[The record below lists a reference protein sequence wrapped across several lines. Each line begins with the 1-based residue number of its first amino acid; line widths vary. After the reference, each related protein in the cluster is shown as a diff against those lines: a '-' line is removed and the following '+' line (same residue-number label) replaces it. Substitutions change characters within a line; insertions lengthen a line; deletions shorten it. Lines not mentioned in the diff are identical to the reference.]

1 MVYFASR
8 DRDRNRERNKQE
20 RIIHDEEF
28 GEENVELVDS
38 EWADFEKFIRQLRQR
53 RTSTISMEEELRHVQ
68 KHPKIKS
75 QTFYPC
81 PPPAENGGDSDT
93 SDDDDDPFG
102 YIDTLMYGRYTK
114 DLGEFAKDEA
124 RKLKLLEKR
133 RKQED
138 KQRNKELL
146 GKRATRVKRI
156 SSWVWKHTL
165 ARLGE
170 DWVFLALLGII
181 MALLSFI
188 MDKGIS
194 ICTNA
199 RIWLYR
205 DLTSQPFIQ
214 YIAWVSL
221 PVCLILFS
229 AGFVHLIA
237 PQSIGSGI
245 PEMKTILRG
254 VALKEYLTF
263 KTLVAKVIGLT
274 ATLGSGMPL
283 GKEGPFVHIASIV
296 AQLLSK
302 LVTSFQ
308 GIYENESRNS
318 EMLAA
323 ACAVG
328 VGSCF
333 AAPVGG
339 VLFSIEVTTTYF
351 AVRNYWRGFFAAVCG
366 ATVFRLLAVWF
377 QNADTVRALFL
388 TNFTTEFPFDPQE
401 LFVFALIGFIC
412 GLGGASYV
420 WVHRRYVLF
429 MRSNKRMNKFL
440 QKNRF
445 LYPGF
450 LALLVSSISFPLG
463 TGQFLAGELSNH
475 EQVTQLFSNF
485 TWSRDDLTVEQAA
498 IVTNWMTSYT
508 SVFGNLICYTLFTFF
523 VSIIASTIPVPSGM
537 FIPVFKIGAGFGRLV
552 GEFMAW
558 WFPHGVR
565 YGGRLSPIMPGGY
578 AVVGAA
584 AFSGSVTHTV
594 SVAVIV
600 FEMTGQITHVV
611 PVMIAV
617 LVANAVAALLQPSIY
632 DSIIL
637 IKKLPYLPDLLPSSS
652 GMYSIFVEDFMVR
665 DVKYIWYG
673 ISYQKLKEVLKA
685 NKALRSLPLVDSPD
699 NMILLGS
706 VQRYEL
712 IKMIEKHI
720 GREKRMEV
728 AQKWQKEAEE
738 RAREEEKK
746 KQEAELKM
754 RRPSRFEVLPAPDIL
769 SLRQI
774 ANDEMLP
781 PKKRVEALNNNLA
794 PRKSILKKTNSF
806 NLKTYAPTV
815 QHSPNITPYTTIT
828 GNSEF
833 RIRSA
838 FEAIFKKSTTL
849 QDVQPDPE
857 TGSISPAPSNTEV
870 QVQRA
875 PSTPGVSKKVQL
887 QAQHK
892 WDFVTDQIM
901 LVSQVSCMFHGHNNI
916 RHHLKINSS
925 WFLNIL
931 TPVHICKQANSKSTD
946 AANINQVPPDKDDKD
961 ERCVVAEDK
970 KDTLK
975 SNHVPF
981 SDVNID
987 KPSIRYKTNKVS
999 DISRTASKINL
1010 SELNN
1015 QDLKPAI
1022 NDNHIEPTKK
1032 KVRKIKF
1039 SNEVKVKDSPNHGY
1053 TTDKISDS
1061 ELETNDCGYT
1071 IEDVDE
1077 KSSIDGNYGSGTSE
1091 NEELARVTTGPKKM
1105 KSVQLP
1111 RERVID
1117 MSPEDQKQ
1125 WELEE
1130 MLKPIDLERAQVHID
1145 PSPFQLVERTS
1156 ILKVHSLFSMVGINH
1171 AYVTKI
1177 GRLVGVVGL
1186 KELRKAIEDINSN
1199 SFVVPPRDEEIH
1211 NKPSVEKPLLM
1222 PNASDKAVDM
1232 TVTSMDSALSNSD
1245 NCSDIELEHMKTE
1258 KTAIVTLPPQE
1269 PCGNT
1274 NSATDTSSDMGKH
1287 V

>member
-1 MVYFASR
+1 MKPENSNYS
-8 DRDRNRERNKQE
+8 KS
-20 RIIHDEEF
+20 
-28 GEENVELVDS
+28 EENKKINKE
-38 EWADFEKFIRQLRQR
+38 
-53 RTSTISMEEELRHVQ
+53 ISAGKYLQ
-68 KHPKIKS
+68 
-75 QTFYPC
+75 
-81 PPPAENGGDSDT
+81 
-93 SDDDDDPFG
+93 
-102 YIDTLMYGRYTK
+102 
-114 DLGEFAKDEA
+114 
-124 RKLKLLEKR
+124 
-133 RKQED
+133 
-138 KQRNKELL
+138 ELL
-146 GKRATRVKRI
+146 GKRATRIKRI
-156 SSWVWKHTL
+156 SSWIWKHTL

-328 VGSCF
+328 VGACF

-401 LFVFALIGFIC
+401 LFVFALIGFVC
-412 GLGGASYV
+412 GLGGATYV

-463 TGQFLAGELSNH
+463 TGQFLAGELSTH

-485 TWSRDDLTVEQAA
+485 TWSRSDLTVEQAA
-498 IVTNWMTSYT
+498 VVTHWMTSYT
-508 SVFGNLICYTLFTFF
+508 SVFANLVIFTIFTFF
-523 VSIIASTIPVPSGM
+523 FSIIASTIPVPSGM
-537 FIPVFKIGAGFGRLV
+537 FIPVFKIGAAFGRLV
-552 GEFMAW
+552 GELMAS

-594 SVAVIV
+594 SVAVII

-617 LVANAVAALLQPSIY
+617 LVANAVASLLQPSIY

-665 DVKYIWYG
+665 DVKYIWHG
-673 ISYQKLKEVLKA
+673 ISYQKLKEVLKI
-685 NKALRSLPLVDSPD
+685 NKALRSLPLVDSPE

-712 IKMIEKHI
+712 IKIIEKHI

-738 RAREEEKK
+738 RALEEEKK
-746 KQEAELKM
+746 KQEAELKQ

-781 PKKRVEALNNNLA
+781 PKKRAETLHSSLT

-806 NLKTYAPTV
+806 NLKTYAPASP
-815 QHSPNITPYTTIT
+815 HSPSITPYTTIT

-857 TGSISPAPSNTEV
+857 MGSMSPAASNNEV
-870 QVQRA
+870 QGQRAPSA
-875 PSTPGVSKKVQL
+875 PSTPGISKKVQL
-887 QAQHK
+887 QAQNN
-892 WDFVTDQIM
+892 WNFVTDQIM
-901 LVSQVSCMFHGHNNI
+901 LQVNPITKSESAKKMDDTDVTI
-916 RHHLKINSS
+916 TEKTDSYKPINMP
-925 WFLNIL
+925 LN
-931 TPVHICKQANSKSTD
+931 
-946 AANINQVPPDKDDKD
+946 
-961 ERCVVAEDK
+961 
-970 KDTLK
+970 
-975 SNHVPF
+975 
-981 SDVNID
+981 DVNTD
-987 KPSIRYKTNKVS
+987 KTSIKYKTNKVS
-999 DISRTASKINL
+999 DINRQTHEPATVSL
-1010 SELNN
+1010 LNE
-1015 QDLKPAI
+1015 
-1022 NDNHIEPTKK
+1022 NHVDKQRNVKK
-1032 KVRKIKF
+1032 KIQFSCDVR
-1039 SNEVKVKDSPNHGY
+1039 VKDSALHGC
-1053 TTDKISDS
+1053 TLDKLSDNQES
-1061 ELETNDCGYT
+1061 NEMGYT
-1071 IEDVDE
+1071 IEDDDDKFNDDDE
-1077 KSSIDGNYGSGTSE
+1077 QTS
-1091 NEELARVTTGPKKM
+1091 TITKKA

-1130 MLKPIDLERAQVHID
+1130 MQKPIDLEKAQIHID

-1199 SFVVPPRDEEIH
+1199 SFVAHPRDEEP
-1211 NKPSVEKPLLM
+1211 NSDSKPAAEKPLLAAS
-1222 PNASDKAVDM
+1222 PSGSDKAVDM
-1232 TVTSMDSALSNSD
+1232 TITSMDSALSNSD
-1245 NCSDIELEHMKTE
+1245 NCSDIEMEHLKSLDTPEIALTM
-1258 KTAIVTLPPQE
+1258 PPAEANANATTQD
-1269 PCGNT
+1269 T
-1274 NSATDTSSDMGKH
+1274 NKS

>member
-1 MVYFASR
+1 MFNNSR
-8 DRDRNRERNKQE
+8 THQDEYIREYAFEPELLINR
-20 RIIHDEEF
+20 
-28 GEENVELVDS
+28 
-38 EWADFEKFIRQLRQR
+38 ADYLR
-53 RTSTISMEEELRHVQ
+53 EEELAHKLASTPVRLRWDEAIAKQ
-68 KHPKIKS
+68 KQQQKRNPKPK
-75 QTFYPC
+75 
-81 PPPAENGGDSDT
+81 PAET
-93 SDDDDDPFG
+93 VSDDKNQIEFEIEAF
-102 YIDTLMYGRYTK
+102 YYMYGRYTK

-146 GKRATRVKRI
+146 GKRATRIKRI

-328 VGSCF
+328 VGACF

-401 LFVFALIGFIC
+401 LFVFALIGFVC
-412 GLGGASYV
+412 GLGGATYV

-463 TGQFLAGELSNH
+463 TGQFLAGELSTH

-485 TWSRDDLTVEQAA
+485 SWSREDLTVEQAA
-498 IVTNWMTSYT
+498 VVTHWMTSYT
-508 SVFGNLICYTLFTFF
+508 SVFANLVIFTIFTFF
-523 VSIIASTIPVPSGM
+523 FSIIASTIPVPSGM
-537 FIPVFKIGAGFGRLV
+537 FIPVFKIGAAFGRLV
-552 GEFMAW
+552 GELMAS

-594 SVAVIV
+594 SVAVII

-665 DVKYIWYG
+665 DVKYIWHG
-673 ISYQKLKEVLKA
+673 ISYQKLKEVLKI
-685 NKALRSLPLVDSPD
+685 NKTLRSLPLVDSPE

-712 IKMIEKHI
+712 IKIIEKHI

-738 RAREEEKK
+738 RALEEEKK
-746 KQEAELKM
+746 KQEAELKQ

-781 PKKRVEALNNNLA
+781 PKKRAETMHSSLT

-806 NLKTYAPTV
+806 NLKTYAPASP
-815 QHSPNITPYTTIT
+815 HSPSITPYTTIT

-857 TGSISPAPSNTEV
+857 MGSLSPVASNNEM

-875 PSTPGVSKKVQL
+875 PSAPSTPGISKK
-887 QAQHK
+887 
-892 WDFVTDQIM
+892 
-901 LVSQVSCMFHGHNNI
+901 
-916 RHHLKINSS
+916 
-925 WFLNIL
+925 
-931 TPVHICKQANSKSTD
+931 
-946 AANINQVPPDKDDKD
+946 
-961 ERCVVAEDK
+961 
-970 KDTLK
+970 
-975 SNHVPF
+975 
-981 SDVNID
+981 
-987 KPSIRYKTNKVS
+987 
-999 DISRTASKINL
+999 
-1010 SELNN
+1010 
-1015 QDLKPAI
+1015 
-1022 NDNHIEPTKK
+1022 
-1032 KVRKIKF
+1032 
-1039 SNEVKVKDSPNHGY
+1039 
-1053 TTDKISDS
+1053 
-1061 ELETNDCGYT
+1061 
-1071 IEDVDE
+1071 
-1077 KSSIDGNYGSGTSE
+1077 
-1091 NEELARVTTGPKKM
+1091 
-1105 KSVQLP
+1105 VQLP

-1130 MLKPIDLERAQVHID
+1130 MLKPIDLEKTQIHID

-1199 SFVVPPRDEEIH
+1199 SFVAHPRDDEIDS
-1211 NKPSVEKPLLM
+1211 KPAMEKPLLAAS
-1222 PNASDKAVDM
+1222 ASDKAVDM
-1232 TVTSMDSALSNSD
+1232 TITSMDSALSNSD
-1245 NCSDIELEHMKTE
+1245 NCSDIEMEHLKSLNTPE
-1258 KTAIVTLPPQE
+1258 VTLTMPP
-1269 PCGNT
+1269 
-1274 NSATDTSSDMGKH
+1274 TDTNANTTIQDTNNTQNISKS

>member
-1 MVYFASR
+1 MFNNSR
-8 DRDRNRERNKQE
+8 THQDEYIREYAFEPELLINR
-20 RIIHDEEF
+20 
-28 GEENVELVDS
+28 
-38 EWADFEKFIRQLRQR
+38 ADYLR
-53 RTSTISMEEELRHVQ
+53 EEELAHKLASTPVRLRWDEAIAKQ
-68 KHPKIKS
+68 KQQQKRKPKPKPKS
-75 QTFYPC
+75 
-81 PPPAENGGDSDT
+81 AET
-93 SDDDDDPFG
+93 VSDDKNQIEFEIEAF
-102 YIDTLMYGRYTK
+102 YYMYGRYTK

-146 GKRATRVKRI
+146 GRRATRIKRI

-328 VGSCF
+328 VGACF

-401 LFVFALIGFIC
+401 LFVFALIGFVC
-412 GLGGASYV
+412 GLGGATYV

-463 TGQFLAGELSNH
+463 TGQFLAGELSTH

-485 TWSRDDLTVEQAA
+485 SWSREDLTVEQAA
-498 IVTNWMTSYT
+498 VVTHWMTSYT
-508 SVFGNLICYTLFTFF
+508 SVFVNLVIFTIFTFF
-523 VSIIASTIPVPSGM
+523 FSIIASTIPVPSGM
-537 FIPVFKIGAGFGRLV
+537 FIPVFKIGAAFGRLV
-552 GEFMAW
+552 GELMAS

-594 SVAVIV
+594 SVAVII

-617 LVANAVAALLQPSIY
+617 LVGNAVAALLQPSIY

-665 DVKYIWYG
+665 DVKYIWHG
-673 ISYQKLKEVLKA
+673 ISYQKLKEVLKI
-685 NKALRSLPLVDSPD
+685 NKTLRSLPLVDSPE

-712 IKMIEKHI
+712 IKIIEKHI

-738 RAREEEKK
+738 RALEEEKK
-746 KQEAELKM
+746 KQEAELKQ

-781 PKKRVEALNNNLA
+781 PKKRAETMHSSLT

-806 NLKTYAPTV
+806 NLKTYAPASP
-815 QHSPNITPYTTIT
+815 HSPSITPYTTIT

-857 TGSISPAPSNTEV
+857 MGSISPVASNNEV

-875 PSTPGVSKKVQL
+875 PSAPSTPGISKKVQL
-887 QAQHK
+887 QAQNN
-892 WDFVTDQIM
+892 WNFVTDQIM
-901 LVSQVSCMFHGHNNI
+901 LQVNPITIQTKG
-916 RHHLKINSS
+916 
-925 WFLNIL
+925 
-931 TPVHICKQANSKSTD
+931 T
-946 AANINQVPPDKDDKD
+946 NQMDDKDDTITDNTDSYKPIN
-961 ERCVVAEDK
+961 
-970 KDTLK
+970 LPL
-975 SNHVPF
+975 N
-981 SDVNID
+981 DVNTD
-987 KPSIRYKTNKVS
+987 KTCIKYKTNKVS
-999 DISRTASKINL
+999 DINRHSY
-1010 SELNN
+1010 E
-1015 QDLKPAI
+1015 PAAVFHV
-1022 NDNHIEPTKK
+1022 NENHIDKQKKPKK
-1032 KVRKIKF
+1032 KIQFSSDVR
-1039 SNEVKVKDSPNHGY
+1039 VKDSPNRSY
-1053 TTDKISDS
+1053 TLYKLSDKQESNEMD
-1061 ELETNDCGYT
+1061 LT
-1071 IEDVDE
+1071 IEDDDQKSIVD
-1077 KSSIDGNYGSGTSE
+1077 
-1091 NEELARVTTGPKKM
+1091 NEPNATKNTTIKKT

-1130 MLKPIDLERAQVHID
+1130 MLKPIDLEKTQIHID

-1199 SFVVPPRDEEIH
+1199 SFVAHPRDDEVDS
-1211 NKPSVEKPLLM
+1211 KPAVEKPLLAAS
-1222 PNASDKAVDM
+1222 ASDKAVDM
-1232 TVTSMDSALSNSD
+1232 TITSMDSALSNSD
-1245 NCSDIELEHMKTE
+1245 NCSDIEMEHLKSLDTPE
-1258 KTAIVTLPPQE
+1258 VTLTMPP
-1269 PCGNT
+1269 
-1274 NSATDTSSDMGKH
+1274 TDTNANTTIQDTNNTQNINKS

>member
-1 MVYFASR
+1 MKATRNGGQLLIAPSPTARLMPLRTYSNASSLGHHHH
-8 DRDRNRERNKQE
+8 DRSPLPHGD
-20 RIIHDEEF
+20 DEE
-28 GEENVELVDS
+28 
-38 EWADFEKFIRQLRQR
+38 
-53 RTSTISMEEELRHVQ
+53 
-68 KHPKIKS
+68 
-75 QTFYPC
+75 
-81 PPPAENGGDSDT
+81 GGL
-93 SDDDDDPFG
+93 G
-102 YIDTLMYGRYTK
+102 YHHTLMYGRYTK

-124 RKLKLLEKR
+124 KKLKILEKR

-146 GKRATRVKRI
+146 GKHSTRAKRV
-156 SSWVWKHTL
+156 SSWVWKHTV

-205 DLTSQPFIQ
+205 DLTSQPFVQ

-254 VALKEYLTF
+254 VQLKEYLTF

-328 VGSCF
+328 VGACF

-401 LFVFALIGFIC
+401 LFVFALIGLVC

-463 TGQFLAGELSNH
+463 TGQFLAGELSTH

-498 IVTNWMTSYT
+498 VVTHWMTGYT
-508 SVFGNLICYTLFTFF
+508 SVFGNLVIYTLFTFVF
-523 VSIIASTIPVPSGM
+523 SIIASTIPVPSGM

-552 GEFMAW
+552 GEFMAVT
-558 WFPHGVR
+558 FPHGVR

-594 SVAVIV
+594 SVAVII

-665 DVKYIWYG
+665 DVKYIWHG
-673 ISYQKLKEVLKA
+673 ISYQKLKEVLKQ
-685 NKALRSLPLVDSPD
+685 NKTLRSLPLVDSPD

-728 AQKWQKEAEE
+728 AQKWQKEAQE
-738 RAREEEKK
+738 RALEEEKK
-746 KQEAELKM
+746 KQEVELKM

-781 PKKRVEALNNNLA
+781 PKKRAETLHSSLA

-806 NLKTYAPTV
+806 NLKTYAPPMA
-815 QHSPNITPYTTIT
+815 HSPSITPYTTIT

-857 TGSISPAPSNTEV
+857 TGSLSPAASHTEV
-870 QVQRA
+870 EVPRT
-875 PSTPGVSKKVQL
+875 PSTPGVSKK
-887 QAQHK
+887 
-892 WDFVTDQIM
+892 
-901 LVSQVSCMFHGHNNI
+901 
-916 RHHLKINSS
+916 
-925 WFLNIL
+925 
-931 TPVHICKQANSKSTD
+931 
-946 AANINQVPPDKDDKD
+946 
-961 ERCVVAEDK
+961 
-970 KDTLK
+970 
-975 SNHVPF
+975 
-981 SDVNID
+981 
-987 KPSIRYKTNKVS
+987 
-999 DISRTASKINL
+999 
-1010 SELNN
+1010 
-1015 QDLKPAI
+1015 
-1022 NDNHIEPTKK
+1022 
-1032 KVRKIKF
+1032 
-1039 SNEVKVKDSPNHGY
+1039 
-1053 TTDKISDS
+1053 
-1061 ELETNDCGYT
+1061 
-1071 IEDVDE
+1071 
-1077 KSSIDGNYGSGTSE
+1077 
-1091 NEELARVTTGPKKM
+1091 
-1105 KSVQLP
+1105 VQLP

-1130 MLKPIDLERAQVHID
+1130 MLKPIDLQKANVHID

-1199 SFVVPPRDEEIH
+1199 SFVPPTRDEDADE
-1211 NKPSVEKPLLM
+1211 KPAVEKPLLST
-1222 PNASDKAVDM
+1222 NTSDKAVDM
-1232 TVTSMDSALSNSD
+1232 TVTSMDSALSNSE
-1245 NCSDIELEHMKTE
+1245 NCSDIEMEHIKHTD
-1258 KTAIVTLPPQE
+1258 KGTVSLTIPPQE
-1269 PCGNT
+1269 SNQNPPADTKTTENGNH
-1274 NSATDTSSDMGKH
+1274 A
-1287 V
+1287 

>member
-1 MVYFASR
+1 MFNNSHQHQDEYIREYAFEPELLI
-8 DRDRNRERNKQE
+8 NREDYLRKEQ
-20 RIIHDEEF
+20 RLQKSTTSSSTP
-28 GEENVELVDS
+28 V
-38 EWADFEKFIRQLRQR
+38 RQR
-53 RTSTISMEEELRHVQ
+53 WDSVIAKQ
-68 KHPKIKS
+68 KEQNRRQSID
-75 QTFYPC
+75 
-81 PPPAENGGDSDT
+81 PP
-93 SDDDDDPFG
+93 SDDKNQIEIEIEAF
-102 YIDTLMYGRYTK
+102 YYMYGRYTK

-124 RKLKLLEKR
+124 RKLKILEKR

-146 GKRATRVKRI
+146 GKQSTRVKRV
-156 SSWVWKHTL
+156 SSWVWKHTI

-181 MALLSFI
+181 MAMLSFI

-205 DLTSQPFIQ
+205 DLTSQPFVQ

-254 VALKEYLTF
+254 VQLKEYLTF

-328 VGSCF
+328 VGACF

-401 LFVFALIGFIC
+401 LFVFALIGLVC

-463 TGQFLAGELSNH
+463 TGQFLAGELSTH

-498 IVTNWMTSYT
+498 VVTHWMTGYT
-508 SVFGNLICYTLFTFF
+508 SVFGNLVIYTLFTFVF
-523 VSIIASTIPVPSGM
+523 SIIASTIPVPSGM

-552 GEFMAW
+552 GEFMAVT
-558 WFPHGVR
+558 FPHGVR

-594 SVAVIV
+594 SVAVII

-665 DVKYIWYG
+665 DVKYIWKG
-673 ISYQKLKEVLKA
+673 ICYQKLKEILKA
-685 NKALRSLPLVDSPD
+685 NKTLRSLPLVDSPE

-738 RAREEEKK
+738 RALEEEKK
-746 KQEAELKM
+746 KQEVELKM

-781 PKKRVEALNNNLA
+781 PKKRAETLHSSLA

-806 NLKTYAPTV
+806 NLKTYGQPLA
-815 QHSPNITPYTTIT
+815 HSPSITPYTTIT

-857 TGSISPAPSNTEV
+857 TGSLSPAASNNEV
-870 QVQRA
+870 GVQRT
-875 PSTPGVSKKVQL
+875 PSTPGVSKK
-887 QAQHK
+887 
-892 WDFVTDQIM
+892 
-901 LVSQVSCMFHGHNNI
+901 
-916 RHHLKINSS
+916 
-925 WFLNIL
+925 
-931 TPVHICKQANSKSTD
+931 
-946 AANINQVPPDKDDKD
+946 
-961 ERCVVAEDK
+961 
-970 KDTLK
+970 
-975 SNHVPF
+975 
-981 SDVNID
+981 
-987 KPSIRYKTNKVS
+987 
-999 DISRTASKINL
+999 
-1010 SELNN
+1010 
-1015 QDLKPAI
+1015 
-1022 NDNHIEPTKK
+1022 
-1032 KVRKIKF
+1032 
-1039 SNEVKVKDSPNHGY
+1039 
-1053 TTDKISDS
+1053 
-1061 ELETNDCGYT
+1061 
-1071 IEDVDE
+1071 
-1077 KSSIDGNYGSGTSE
+1077 
-1091 NEELARVTTGPKKM
+1091 
-1105 KSVQLP
+1105 VQLP

-1130 MLKPIDLERAQVHID
+1130 MLKPIDLQKANVHID

-1199 SFVVPPRDEEIH
+1199 NFVAPTRDEDAED
-1211 NKPSVEKPLLM
+1211 KPAVEKPLL
-1222 PNASDKAVDM
+1222 PSNTSDKAVDM
-1232 TVTSMDSALSNSD
+1232 TVTSMDSALSNSE
-1245 NCSDIELEHMKTE
+1245 NCSDIEMEHIKHTD
-1258 KTAIVTLPPQE
+1258 KDAITLTIPPQDSCQN
-1269 PCGNT
+1269 PPADTNTTSTDNGN
-1274 NSATDTSSDMGKH
+1274 H
-1287 V
+1287 

>member
-1 MVYFASR
+1 MEKINKNESESLLIAPSATARIHHPVRTHSNASSLCLNMGHHHRGEQSSPMV
-8 DRDRNRERNKQE
+8 EG
-20 RIIHDEEF
+20 I
-28 GEENVELVDS
+28 
-38 EWADFEKFIRQLRQR
+38 
-53 RTSTISMEEELRHVQ
+53 MEEGL
-68 KHPKIKS
+68 
-75 QTFYPC
+75 
-81 PPPAENGGDSDT
+81 
-93 SDDDDDPFG
+93 G
-102 YIDTLMYGRYTK
+102 YTHTLMYGRYTK

-146 GKRATRVKRI
+146 GTQSTRAKHI
-156 SSWVWKHTL
+156 SSWIWRHTV

-205 DLTSQPFIQ
+205 DLTTHPFVQ
-214 YIAWVSL
+214 YISWVSL

-254 VALKEYLTF
+254 VQLKEYLTF

-328 VGSCF
+328 VGACF

-401 LFVFALIGFIC
+401 LFVFALIGLVC

-463 TGQFLAGELSNH
+463 TGQFLAGELSTH

-498 IVTNWMTSYT
+498 VVTHWMTSYT
-508 SVFGNLICYTLFTFF
+508 SVFGNLVIYTLFTFIF
-523 VSIIASTIPVPSGM
+523 SIVASTIPVPSGM

-552 GEFMAW
+552 GEFMAVT
-558 WFPHGVR
+558 FPHGVR

-594 SVAVIV
+594 SVAVII

-665 DVKYIWYG
+665 DVKYIWHG

-685 NKALRSLPLVDSPD
+685 NKTLRSLPLVDSPD

-738 RAREEEKK
+738 RALEEEKI
-746 KQEAELKM
+746 QQGVELRM

-781 PKKRVEALNNNLA
+781 PKKRAETMHSSLT

-806 NLKTYAPTV
+806 NLKTYAPAPLH
-815 QHSPNITPYTTIT
+815 QSPSITPYTTIT

-849 QDVQPDPE
+849 QDVQPNAE
-857 TGSISPAPSNTEV
+857 TGSLSPAASNNEVEV
-870 QVQRA
+870 QQRTA
-875 PSTPGVSKKVQL
+875 TPSTPGVSKK
-887 QAQHK
+887 
-892 WDFVTDQIM
+892 
-901 LVSQVSCMFHGHNNI
+901 
-916 RHHLKINSS
+916 
-925 WFLNIL
+925 
-931 TPVHICKQANSKSTD
+931 
-946 AANINQVPPDKDDKD
+946 
-961 ERCVVAEDK
+961 
-970 KDTLK
+970 
-975 SNHVPF
+975 
-981 SDVNID
+981 
-987 KPSIRYKTNKVS
+987 
-999 DISRTASKINL
+999 
-1010 SELNN
+1010 
-1015 QDLKPAI
+1015 
-1022 NDNHIEPTKK
+1022 
-1032 KVRKIKF
+1032 
-1039 SNEVKVKDSPNHGY
+1039 
-1053 TTDKISDS
+1053 
-1061 ELETNDCGYT
+1061 
-1071 IEDVDE
+1071 
-1077 KSSIDGNYGSGTSE
+1077 
-1091 NEELARVTTGPKKM
+1091 
-1105 KSVQLP
+1105 VQLP

-1117 MSPEDQKQ
+1117 MSPEDQKK

-1130 MLKPIDLERAQVHID
+1130 MLKAVDLQKANVHID

-1199 SFVVPPRDEEIH
+1199 SFVVATRDEDTETET
-1211 NKPSVEKPLLM
+1211 KTAVEKIALLSS
-1222 PNASDKAVDM
+1222 NASDKTVDM
-1232 TVTSMDSALSNSD
+1232 TVTSMDSALSNSE
-1245 NCSDIELEHMKTE
+1245 NCSDIEMDHIKHMEINPSVILTHETSASKDTNTTE
-1258 KTAIVTLPPQE
+1258 N
-1269 PCGNT
+1269 GNHQT
-1274 NSATDTSSDMGKH
+1274 
-1287 V
+1287 

>member
-1 MVYFASR
+1 MFKNEQEGFGPCDEYIREYAFEPELLITR
-8 DRDRNRERNKQE
+8 DEY
-20 RIIHDEEF
+20 
-28 GEENVELVDS
+28 
-38 EWADFEKFIRQLRQR
+38 LRQEQENLQAAGIVSAATALRLDDANISSFQR
-53 RTSTISMEEELRHVQ
+53 RSSNDIYNEL
-68 KHPKIKS
+68 KS
-75 QTFYPC
+75 QVDIEIEAFY
-81 PPPAENGGDSDT
+81 S
-93 SDDDDDPFG
+93 
-102 YIDTLMYGRYTK
+102 MYGRYTK

-124 RKLKLLEKR
+124 RKLKLLQKR
-133 RKQED
+133 RKLED

-146 GKRATRVKRI
+146 GKRESRAFKV
-156 SSWVWKHTL
+156 SSWIWKHTF

-181 MALLSFI
+181 MALLSYV

-199 RIWLYR
+199 RVWLYR
-205 DLTSQPFIQ
+205 DLTSQPIAQ
-214 YIAWVSL
+214 YFAWVSL

-263 KTLVAKVIGLT
+263 KTLVAKIVGLT

-328 VGSCF
+328 VGACF

-377 QNADTVRALFL
+377 QNVDTVRAVFL

-401 LFVFALIGFIC
+401 LFVFALMGVVC
-412 GLGGASYV
+412 GLGGAAYV

-429 MRSNKRMNKFL
+429 MRSNKKMNKFL

-450 LALLVSSISFPLG
+450 LALLVSTISFPLG
-463 TGQFLAGELSNH
+463 TGQFIAGELGTH
-475 EQVTQLFSNF
+475 EQVSQLFSNF
-485 TWSRDDLTVEQAA
+485 TWSREDLTVEQAA
-498 IVTNWMTSYT
+498 IVTHWVTPYT
-508 SVFGNLICYTLFTFF
+508 NVFINLTCYVVFTFVF
-523 VSIIASTIPVPSGM
+523 SIIASTIPVPSGI
-537 FIPVFKIGAGFGRLV
+537 FIPVFKIGAGLGRLI
-552 GEFMAW
+552 GESMHL
-558 WFPHGVR
+558 WFPNGVR
-565 YGGRLSPIMPGGY
+565 YGGRLSPINPGGY

-584 AFSGSVTHTV
+584 AFSGAVTHTV

-617 LVANAVAALLQPSIY
+617 LIANAIAALLQPSMY

-652 GMYSIFVEDFMVR
+652 GMYSIYVEDFMVR
-665 DVKYIWYG
+665 DVKYIWQG
-673 ISYQKLKEVLKA
+673 ITYQRLKEVLKS
-685 NKALRSLPLVDSPD
+685 NKALRSLPLVDSPE

-728 AQKWQKEAEE
+728 AQKWKKEAEE
-738 RAREEEKK
+738 KQREEERK
-746 KQEAELKM
+746 KQEAEQRM

-781 PKKRVEALNNNLA
+781 PKKKQESLNNTLQ

-806 NLKTYAPTV
+806 NLKAFTSPTSLN
-815 QHSPNITPYTTIT
+815 SPNITPYTTIT
-828 GNSEF
+828 GTEY
-833 RIRSA
+833 RIRNA

-849 QDVQPDPE
+849 QDVQPTDGQE
-857 TGSISPAPSNTEV
+857 AGSISAAASTGDMMTPGTPT
-870 QVQRA
+870 VQRA
-875 PSTPGVSKKVQL
+875 PSTPGISKKVQL
-887 QAQHK
+887 HAQTK
-892 WDFVTDQIM
+892 PRAVEVENMQVT
-901 LVSQVSCMFHGHNNI
+901 HGT
-916 RHHLKINSS
+916 L
-925 WFLNIL
+925 
-931 TPVHICKQANSKSTD
+931 ANSKKHLPTRPKKISICIYD
-946 AANINQVPPDKDDKD
+946 PNAVP
-961 ERCVVAEDK
+961 
-970 KDTLK
+970 L
-975 SNHVPF
+975 
-981 SDVNID
+981 
-987 KPSIRYKTNKVS
+987 PSILSNSEKCKDLYYHTLNEADFDAITLENTKQNKVNKPTIKSILKKHDNLKLLLKKSKLNAMKNENSESTPHSGENSEVQS
-999 DISRTASKINL
+999 DNEQNSKSVTYDNVSEAKENDTQNEKEKRPSIS
-1010 SELNN
+1010 
-1015 QDLKPAI
+1015 
-1022 NDNHIEPTKK
+1022 EPLH
-1032 KVRKIKF
+1032 
-1039 SNEVKVKDSPNHGY
+1039 PNH
-1053 TTDKISDS
+1053 KALSH
-1061 ELETNDCGYT
+1061 
-1071 IEDVDE
+1071 
-1077 KSSIDGNYGSGTSE
+1077 KGSK
-1091 NEELARVTTGPKKM
+1091 R
-1105 KSVQLP
+1105 VQLP

-1117 MSPEDQKQ
+1117 MSPEDQKK
-1125 WELEE
+1125 WEMEE
-1130 MLKPIDLERAQVHID
+1130 MQKPIDLEKAKVNID

-1199 SFVVPPRDEEIH
+1199 SFVITNQLKDTDPTDVE
-1211 NKPSVEKPLLM
+1211 NSSAEKPLLT
-1222 PNASDKAVDM
+1222 PPPQDSSDKQVNM

-1245 NCSDIELEHMKTE
+1245 NCSDIELENIHKT
-1258 KTAIVTLPPQE
+1258 
-1269 PCGNT
+1269 
-1274 NSATDTSSDMGKH
+1274 TSSSSSSPSPTTELTSNARPISPLARETSPRRKSPPPENPNSTDSPSRDATKE
-1287 V
+1287 

>member
-1 MVYFASR
+1 
-8 DRDRNRERNKQE
+8 
-20 RIIHDEEF
+20 
-28 GEENVELVDS
+28 
-38 EWADFEKFIRQLRQR
+38 
-53 RTSTISMEEELRHVQ
+53 
-68 KHPKIKS
+68 
-75 QTFYPC
+75 
-81 PPPAENGGDSDT
+81 
-93 SDDDDDPFG
+93 
-102 YIDTLMYGRYTK
+102 MYGRYTK

-146 GKRATRVKRI
+146 GKRATRIKRI
-156 SSWVWKHTL
+156 SSWIWKHTL

-328 VGSCF
+328 VGACF

-401 LFVFALIGFIC
+401 LFVFALIGFVC
-412 GLGGASYV
+412 GLGGATYV

-463 TGQFLAGELSNH
+463 TGQFLAGELSTH

-485 TWSRDDLTVEQAA
+485 TWSRSDLTVEQAA
-498 IVTNWMTSYT
+498 VVTHWMTSYT
-508 SVFGNLICYTLFTFF
+508 SVFANLVIFTIFTFF
-523 VSIIASTIPVPSGM
+523 FSIIASTIPVPSGM
-537 FIPVFKIGAGFGRLV
+537 FIPVFKIGAAFGRLV
-552 GEFMAW
+552 GELMAS

-594 SVAVIV
+594 SVAVII

-617 LVANAVAALLQPSIY
+617 LVANAVASLLQPSIY

-665 DVKYIWYG
+665 DVKYIWHG
-673 ISYQKLKEVLKA
+673 ISYQKLKEVLKI
-685 NKALRSLPLVDSPD
+685 NKALRSLPLVDSPE

-712 IKMIEKHI
+712 IKIIEKHI

-738 RAREEEKK
+738 RALEEEKK
-746 KQEAELKM
+746 KQEAELKQ

-781 PKKRVEALNNNLA
+781 PKKRAETLHSSLT

-806 NLKTYAPTV
+806 NLKTYAPASP
-815 QHSPNITPYTTIT
+815 HSPSITPYTTIT

-857 TGSISPAPSNTEV
+857 MGSMSPAASNNEV
-870 QVQRA
+870 QGQRAPSA
-875 PSTPGVSKKVQL
+875 PSTPGISKKVQL
-887 QAQHK
+887 QAQNN
-892 WDFVTDQIM
+892 WNFVTDQIM
-901 LVSQVSCMFHGHNNI
+901 LQVNPITKSESAKKMDDTDVTI
-916 RHHLKINSS
+916 TEKTDSYKPINMP
-925 WFLNIL
+925 LN
-931 TPVHICKQANSKSTD
+931 
-946 AANINQVPPDKDDKD
+946 
-961 ERCVVAEDK
+961 
-970 KDTLK
+970 
-975 SNHVPF
+975 
-981 SDVNID
+981 DVNTD
-987 KPSIRYKTNKVS
+987 KTCIKYKTNKVS
-999 DISRTASKINL
+999 DINRQTHEPATVSL
-1010 SELNN
+1010 LNE
-1015 QDLKPAI
+1015 
-1022 NDNHIEPTKK
+1022 NHVDKQRNVKK
-1032 KVRKIKF
+1032 KIQFSCDVR
-1039 SNEVKVKDSPNHGY
+1039 VKDSALHGC
-1053 TTDKISDS
+1053 TLDKLSDNQES
-1061 ELETNDCGYT
+1061 NEMGYT
-1071 IEDVDE
+1071 IEDDDDKFNDDDE
-1077 KSSIDGNYGSGTSE
+1077 QTS
-1091 NEELARVTTGPKKM
+1091 TITKKA

-1130 MLKPIDLERAQVHID
+1130 MQKPIDLEKAQIHID

-1199 SFVVPPRDEEIH
+1199 SFVAHPRDEEP
-1211 NKPSVEKPLLM
+1211 NSDSKPAAEKPLLAAS
-1222 PNASDKAVDM
+1222 PSASDKAVDM
-1232 TVTSMDSALSNSD
+1232 TITSMDSALSNSD
-1245 NCSDIELEHMKTE
+1245 NCSDIEMEHLKSLDTPEIALTMPAAE
-1258 KTAIVTLPPQE
+1258 ANANAITQD
-1269 PCGNT
+1269 T
-1274 NSATDTSSDMGKH
+1274 NKS

>member
-1 MVYFASR
+1 MKTTR
-8 DRDRNRERNKQE
+8 
-20 RIIHDEEF
+20 
-28 GEENVELVDS
+28 
-38 EWADFEKFIRQLRQR
+38 
-53 RTSTISMEEELRHVQ
+53 
-68 KHPKIKS
+68 
-75 QTFYPC
+75 
-81 PPPAENGGDSDT
+81 NGGQLLIAPSPTARLMPLRTYSNASSLGHHHDRSPLPDG
-93 SDDDDDPFG
+93 DVEEGGLG
-102 YIDTLMYGRYTK
+102 YTHTLMYGRYTK

-124 RKLKLLEKR
+124 RKLKILEKR

-146 GKRATRVKRI
+146 GKHSNRAKKV
-156 SSWVWKHTL
+156 SSWIWKHTV

-205 DLTSQPFIQ
+205 DLTSQPFVQ

-254 VALKEYLTF
+254 VQLKEYLTF

-328 VGSCF
+328 VGACF

-401 LFVFALIGFIC
+401 LFVFALIGLVC

-463 TGQFLAGELSNH
+463 TGQFLAGELSTH

-498 IVTNWMTSYT
+498 VVTHWITSYT
-508 SVFGNLICYTLFTFF
+508 SVFGNLVIYTLFTFMF
-523 VSIIASTIPVPSGM
+523 SIIASTIPVPSGM

-552 GEFMAW
+552 GEFMAVT
-558 WFPHGVR
+558 FPHGVR

-594 SVAVIV
+594 SVAVII

-665 DVKYIWYG
+665 DVKYIWHG
-673 ISYQKLKEVLKA
+673 ISYQKLKEVLKL
-685 NKALRSLPLVDSPD
+685 NKTLRSLPLVDSPD

-728 AQKWQKEAEE
+728 AQKWQKEAQE
-738 RAREEEKK
+738 RALEEEKK
-746 KQEAELKM
+746 KQEVELKM

-781 PKKRVEALNNNLA
+781 PKKRAETMHGSLA

-806 NLKTYAPTV
+806 NLKTYAQPMG
-815 QHSPNITPYTTIT
+815 HSPSITPYTTIT

-857 TGSISPAPSNTEV
+857 TGSLSPAASHTEV
-870 QVQRA
+870 EVPRT
-875 PSTPGVSKKVQL
+875 PSTPGVSKK
-887 QAQHK
+887 
-892 WDFVTDQIM
+892 
-901 LVSQVSCMFHGHNNI
+901 
-916 RHHLKINSS
+916 
-925 WFLNIL
+925 
-931 TPVHICKQANSKSTD
+931 
-946 AANINQVPPDKDDKD
+946 
-961 ERCVVAEDK
+961 
-970 KDTLK
+970 
-975 SNHVPF
+975 
-981 SDVNID
+981 
-987 KPSIRYKTNKVS
+987 
-999 DISRTASKINL
+999 
-1010 SELNN
+1010 
-1015 QDLKPAI
+1015 
-1022 NDNHIEPTKK
+1022 
-1032 KVRKIKF
+1032 
-1039 SNEVKVKDSPNHGY
+1039 
-1053 TTDKISDS
+1053 
-1061 ELETNDCGYT
+1061 
-1071 IEDVDE
+1071 
-1077 KSSIDGNYGSGTSE
+1077 
-1091 NEELARVTTGPKKM
+1091 
-1105 KSVQLP
+1105 VQLP

-1130 MLKPIDLERAQVHID
+1130 MMKPIDLQKANVHID

-1199 SFVVPPRDEEIH
+1199 SFVPPTRDEDAED
-1211 NKPSVEKPLLM
+1211 KPAVEKPLLST
-1222 PNASDKAVDM
+1222 NTSDKAVDM
-1232 TVTSMDSALSNSD
+1232 TVTSMDSALSNSE
-1245 NCSDIELEHMKTE
+1245 NCSDIEMEHIKHTDKGTVSLTM
-1258 KTAIVTLPPQE
+1258 PPQE
-1269 PCGNT
+1269 SNQNPSADTNITENGNH
-1274 NSATDTSSDMGKH
+1274 A
-1287 V
+1287 

>member
-1 MVYFASR
+1 MKP
-8 DRDRNRERNKQE
+8 RNVLEDSGAKETLLAVPKFTVQPVRVQPNGTPLDIVTE
-20 RIIHDEEF
+20 DEEE
-28 GEENVELVDS
+28 GL
-38 EWADFEKFIRQLRQR
+38 
-53 RTSTISMEEELRHVQ
+53 
-68 KHPKIKS
+68 
-75 QTFYPC
+75 
-81 PPPAENGGDSDT
+81 
-93 SDDDDDPFG
+93 G
-102 YIDTLMYGRYTK
+102 YTHTLMYGRYTK

-133 RKQED
+133 RKLED

-146 GKRATRVKRI
+146 GKRKSRAFKVA
-156 SSWVWKHTL
+156 SWIWKHTF

-181 MALLSFI
+181 MALLSYV

-194 ICTNA
+194 ICTSA
-199 RIWLYR
+199 RVWLYR
-205 DLTSQPFIQ
+205 DLTSQPIAQ
-214 YIAWVSL
+214 YFAWVSL

-263 KTLVAKVIGLT
+263 KTLVAKIVGLT

-328 VGSCF
+328 VGACF

-377 QNADTVRALFL
+377 QNADTVRAVFL

-401 LFVFALIGFIC
+401 LFVFALMGIFFIFVLFLRFSVVC
-412 GLGGASYV
+412 GLGGAAYV

-429 MRSNKRMNKFL
+429 MRSNKKMNKFL

-450 LALLVSSISFPLG
+450 LALLVSTLSFPLG
-463 TGQFLAGELSNH
+463 TGQFIAGELGTH

-485 TWSRDDLTVEQAA
+485 TWSQDYLTVEQAA
-498 IVTNWMTSYT
+498 IVTHWMTPYT
-508 SVFGNLICYTLFTFF
+508 NVFINLSCYVLFTFLF
-523 VSIIASTIPVPSGM
+523 SIVASTIPVPSGI
-537 FIPVFKIGAGFGRLV
+537 FIPVFKIGAGLGRLI
-552 GEFMAW
+552 GESMHL
-558 WFPHGVR
+558 WFPSGVR
-565 YGGRLSPIMPGGY
+565 YGGRLSPIIPGGY

-584 AFSGSVTHTV
+584 AFSGAVTHTV

-617 LVANAVAALLQPSIY
+617 LIANAIAALLQPSMY

-652 GMYSIFVEDFMVR
+652 GMYSIYVEDFMVR
-665 DVKYIWYG
+665 DVKYIWQN

-685 NKALRSLPLVDSPD
+685 NKTLRSLPLVDNPD

-720 GREKRMEV
+720 GREKRMEM
-728 AQKWQKEAEE
+728 AQKWHKEAEE
-738 RAREEEKK
+738 RAREEERKK
-746 KQEAELKM
+746 LEAEQKM
-754 RRPSRFEVLPAPDIL
+754 RRPSRFEVLPAPDII

-781 PKKRVEALNNNLA
+781 PKKKQESLNNTLQ

-806 NLKTYAPTV
+806 NLKAFAPTSL
-815 QHSPNITPYTTIT
+815 HSPNITPYTTIT
-828 GNSEF
+828 GTEY
-833 RIRSA
+833 RIRNA

-849 QDVQPDPE
+849 QDVQPAAGDFNA
-857 TGSISPAPSNTEV
+857 GNISAATSAGDMTPGTPSVHRT
-870 QVQRA
+870 
-875 PSTPGVSKKVQL
+875 PSTPGISKK
-887 QAQHK
+887 
-892 WDFVTDQIM
+892 
-901 LVSQVSCMFHGHNNI
+901 
-916 RHHLKINSS
+916 
-925 WFLNIL
+925 
-931 TPVHICKQANSKSTD
+931 
-946 AANINQVPPDKDDKD
+946 
-961 ERCVVAEDK
+961 
-970 KDTLK
+970 
-975 SNHVPF
+975 
-981 SDVNID
+981 
-987 KPSIRYKTNKVS
+987 
-999 DISRTASKINL
+999 
-1010 SELNN
+1010 
-1015 QDLKPAI
+1015 
-1022 NDNHIEPTKK
+1022 
-1032 KVRKIKF
+1032 
-1039 SNEVKVKDSPNHGY
+1039 
-1053 TTDKISDS
+1053 
-1061 ELETNDCGYT
+1061 
-1071 IEDVDE
+1071 
-1077 KSSIDGNYGSGTSE
+1077 
-1091 NEELARVTTGPKKM
+1091 
-1105 KSVQLP
+1105 VQLP

-1117 MSPEDQKQ
+1117 MSPEDQKK
-1125 WELEE
+1125 WEMEE
-1130 MLKPIDLERAQVHID
+1130 MQKPIDLDKANVHID

-1199 SFVVPPRDEEIH
+1199 SFVVQNQLKDSDPND
-1211 NKPSVEKPLLM
+1211 VEKSAVERPLLSL
-1222 PNASDKAVDM
+1222 PQDCSDKQVNM

-1245 NCSDIELEHMKTE
+1245 NCSDIEMENIQHKIHPT
-1258 KTAIVTLPPQE
+1258 PPPTRRNQS
-1269 PCGNT
+1269 PSPPSHQNHSPSPPT
-1274 NSATDTSSDMGKH
+1274 NRKRSISPPPPATSSSDDNLSPKSSPTRDSSKD
-1287 V
+1287 

>member
-1 MVYFASR
+1 MVYFGDR
-8 DRDRNRERNKQE
+8 QRDRNRDRSNQKVE

-38 EWADFEKFIRQLRQR
+38 EWADFEKFICQLRKR
-53 RTSTISMEEELRHVQ
+53 RNSAMSMEEELRHVQ
-68 KHPKIKS
+68 RQPKIKS
-75 QTFYPC
+75 HAFYPC
-81 PPPAENGGDSDT
+81 PPPAENARDSDS
-93 SDDDDDPFG
+93 SDEDDPIG

-124 RKLKLLEKR
+124 RKLKILEKR

-146 GKRATRVKRI
+146 GKHSTRAKRV
-156 SSWVWKHTL
+156 SSWVWRHTV

-205 DLTSQPFIQ
+205 DLTSQPFVQ

-254 VALKEYLTF
+254 VQLKEYLTF

-328 VGSCF
+328 VGACF

-401 LFVFALIGFIC
+401 LFVFALIGLVC

-463 TGQFLAGELSNH
+463 TGQFLAGELSTH

-498 IVTNWMTSYT
+498 VVTHWMTSYT
-508 SVFGNLICYTLFTFF
+508 SVFGNLVIYTLFTFMF
-523 VSIIASTIPVPSGM
+523 SIIASTIPVPSGM

-552 GEFMAW
+552 GEFMAVT
-558 WFPHGVR
+558 FPHGVR

-594 SVAVIV
+594 SVAVII

-665 DVKYIWYG
+665 DVKYIWHG
-673 ISYQKLKEVLKA
+673 ISYQKLKEVLKL
-685 NKALRSLPLVDSPD
+685 NKTLRSLPLVDSPD

-728 AQKWQKEAEE
+728 AQKWQKEAQE
-738 RAREEEKK
+738 RALEEEKK
-746 KQEAELKM
+746 KQEVELKM

-781 PKKRVEALNNNLA
+781 PKKRAETMHGSLA

-806 NLKTYAPTV
+806 NLKTYAQPMG
-815 QHSPNITPYTTIT
+815 HSPSITPYTTIT

-857 TGSISPAPSNTEV
+857 TGSLSPAASNNEV
-870 QVQRA
+870 EVPRT
-875 PSTPGVSKKVQL
+875 PSTPGVSKK
-887 QAQHK
+887 
-892 WDFVTDQIM
+892 
-901 LVSQVSCMFHGHNNI
+901 
-916 RHHLKINSS
+916 
-925 WFLNIL
+925 
-931 TPVHICKQANSKSTD
+931 
-946 AANINQVPPDKDDKD
+946 
-961 ERCVVAEDK
+961 
-970 KDTLK
+970 
-975 SNHVPF
+975 
-981 SDVNID
+981 
-987 KPSIRYKTNKVS
+987 
-999 DISRTASKINL
+999 
-1010 SELNN
+1010 
-1015 QDLKPAI
+1015 
-1022 NDNHIEPTKK
+1022 
-1032 KVRKIKF
+1032 
-1039 SNEVKVKDSPNHGY
+1039 
-1053 TTDKISDS
+1053 
-1061 ELETNDCGYT
+1061 
-1071 IEDVDE
+1071 
-1077 KSSIDGNYGSGTSE
+1077 
-1091 NEELARVTTGPKKM
+1091 
-1105 KSVQLP
+1105 VQLP

-1130 MLKPIDLERAQVHID
+1130 MLKPIDLQKANVHID

-1199 SFVVPPRDEEIH
+1199 SFVPPARDEDADD
-1211 NKPSVEKPLLM
+1211 KPAVEKPLLST
-1222 PNASDKAVDM
+1222 NTSDKAVDM
-1232 TVTSMDSALSNSD
+1232 TVTSMDSALSNSE
-1245 NCSDIELEHMKTE
+1245 NCSDIEMEHIKHTDQGTVSLAM
-1258 KTAIVTLPPQE
+1258 PPQDNPPAE
-1269 PCGNT
+1269 AKTTENGNH
-1274 NSATDTSSDMGKH
+1274 A
-1287 V
+1287 

>member
-1 MVYFASR
+1 MFNNSHSHQDEYIREYAFEPELLI
-8 DRDRNRERNKQE
+8 NREDYQRKEE
-20 RIIHDEEF
+20 R
-28 GEENVELVDS
+28 S
-38 EWADFEKFIRQLRQR
+38 QKSTSSASSASTPIRQRWDEVIAKQKEQQRQQQ
-53 RTSTISMEEELRHVQ
+53 SIEIDPPGDDKNQIEIE
-68 KHPKIKS
+68 IEA
-75 QTFYPC
+75 FY
-81 PPPAENGGDSDT
+81 
-93 SDDDDDPFG
+93 
-102 YIDTLMYGRYTK
+102 YMYGRYTK

-124 RKLKLLEKR
+124 RKLKILEKR

-146 GKRATRVKRI
+146 GKHSTRAKRV
-156 SSWVWKHTL
+156 SSWIWRHTV

-205 DLTSQPFIQ
+205 DLTSQPFVQ

-254 VALKEYLTF
+254 VQLKEYLTF

-328 VGSCF
+328 VGACF

-401 LFVFALIGFIC
+401 LFVFALIGLVC

-463 TGQFLAGELSNH
+463 TGQFLAGELSTH

-498 IVTNWMTSYT
+498 VVTHWMTSYT
-508 SVFGNLICYTLFTFF
+508 SVFGNLVIYTLFTFVF
-523 VSIIASTIPVPSGM
+523 SIIASTIPVPSGM

-552 GEFMAW
+552 GEFMAVT
-558 WFPHGVR
+558 FPHGVR

-594 SVAVIV
+594 SVAVII

-665 DVKYIWYG
+665 DVKYIWHG
-673 ISYQKLKEVLKA
+673 ISYQKLKEVLKL
-685 NKALRSLPLVDSPD
+685 NKTLRSLPLVDSPD

-728 AQKWQKEAEE
+728 AQKWQKEAQE
-738 RAREEEKK
+738 RALEEEKK
-746 KQEAELKM
+746 KQEVELKM

-781 PKKRVEALNNNLA
+781 PKKRAETMHSSLA

-806 NLKTYAPTV
+806 NLKTYAQPMG
-815 QHSPNITPYTTIT
+815 HSPSITPYTTIT

-857 TGSISPAPSNTEV
+857 TGSISPAASHHEV
-870 QVQRA
+870 EVPRT

-887 QAQHK
+887 PAQSN

-901 LVSQVSCMFHGHNNI
+901 LQVNPISTELTKMPAEKDI
-916 RHHLKINSS
+916 ALSNSGDS
-925 WFLNIL
+925 STQSPSIKF
-931 TPVHICKQANSKSTD
+931 KANK
-946 AANINQVPPDKDDKD
+946 
-961 ERCVVAEDK
+961 VA
-970 KDTLK
+970 
-975 SNHVPF
+975 
-981 SDVNID
+981 DVNRSPQAG
-987 KPSIRYKTNKVS
+987 KRCTKIRFANEVGVNGSPT
-999 DISRTASKINL
+999 RTKC
-1010 SELNN
+1010 
-1015 QDLKPAI
+1015 
-1022 NDNHIEPTKK
+1022 
-1032 KVRKIKF
+1032 KIKPE
-1039 SNEVKVKDSPNHGY
+1039 NELGY
-1053 TTDKISDS
+1053 S
-1061 ELETNDCGYT
+1061 

-1077 KSSIDGNYGSGTSE
+1077 TTNPESLAESIQKT
-1091 NEELARVTTGPKKM
+1091 
-1105 KSVQLP
+1105 KSVRLP

-1130 MLKPIDLERAQVHID
+1130 MLKPIDLQKANVHID

-1199 SFVVPPRDEEIH
+1199 SFVPPTRDEDADE
-1211 NKPSVEKPLLM
+1211 KPAVEKPLLST
-1222 PNASDKAVDM
+1222 NSSDKAVDM
-1232 TVTSMDSALSNSD
+1232 TVTSMDSALSNSE
-1245 NCSDIELEHMKTE
+1245 NCSDIEMEHIKHTD
-1258 KTAIVTLPPQE
+1258 KGTVTLTMPPQE
-1269 PCGNT
+1269 SKQSPSADTKNTENGNH
-1274 NSATDTSSDMGKH
+1274 A
-1287 V
+1287 

>member
-1 MVYFASR
+1 MVYFGDR
-8 DRDRNRERNKQE
+8 QRDRNRDRSNQKVE

-38 EWADFEKFIRQLRQR
+38 EWADFEKFICQLRKR
-53 RTSTISMEEELRHVQ
+53 RNSAMSMEEELRHVQ
-68 KHPKIKS
+68 RQPKIKS
-75 QTFYPC
+75 HAFYPC
-81 PPPAENGGDSDT
+81 PPPAENARDSDS
-93 SDDDDDPFG
+93 SDEDDPIG

-124 RKLKLLEKR
+124 RKLKILEKR

-146 GKRATRVKRI
+146 GKHSTRAKRV
-156 SSWVWKHTL
+156 SSWVWRHTV

-205 DLTSQPFIQ
+205 DLTSQPFVQ

-254 VALKEYLTF
+254 VQLKEYLTF

-328 VGSCF
+328 VGACF

-401 LFVFALIGFIC
+401 LFVFALIGLVC

-463 TGQFLAGELSNH
+463 TGQFLAGELSTH

-498 IVTNWMTSYT
+498 VVTHWMTSYT
-508 SVFGNLICYTLFTFF
+508 SVFGNLVIYTLFTFMF
-523 VSIIASTIPVPSGM
+523 SIIASTIPVPSGM

-552 GEFMAW
+552 GEFMAVT
-558 WFPHGVR
+558 FPHGVR

-594 SVAVIV
+594 SVAVII

-665 DVKYIWYG
+665 DVKYIWHG
-673 ISYQKLKEVLKA
+673 ISYQKLKEVLKL
-685 NKALRSLPLVDSPD
+685 NKTLRSLPLVDSPD

-728 AQKWQKEAEE
+728 AQKWQKEAQE
-738 RAREEEKK
+738 RALEEEKK
-746 KQEAELKM
+746 KQEVELKM

-781 PKKRVEALNNNLA
+781 PKKRAETMHGSLA

-806 NLKTYAPTV
+806 NLKTYAQPMG
-815 QHSPNITPYTTIT
+815 HSPSITPYTTIT

-857 TGSISPAPSNTEV
+857 TGSLSPAASNNEV
-870 QVQRA
+870 EVPRT

-887 QAQHK
+887 SAQSN

-901 LVSQVSCMFHGHNNI
+901 LQVNPISTEASTLPAEKG
-916 RHHLKINSS
+916 
-925 WFLNIL
+925 
-931 TPVHICKQANSKSTD
+931 STD
-946 AANINQVPPDKDDKD
+946 IAI
-961 ERCVVAEDK
+961 
-970 KDTLK
+970 
-975 SNHVPF
+975 SNSGDSP
-981 SDVNID
+981 SQS
-987 KPSIRYKTNKVS
+987 PSIKFKTNKVADVNNS
-999 DISRTASKINL
+999 PKKAKKCTKIRFAHEVGVNGSPTRTKCEIKEPN
-1010 SELNN
+1010 EL
-1015 QDLKPAI
+1015 
-1022 NDNHIEPTKK
+1022 
-1032 KVRKIKF
+1032 
-1039 SNEVKVKDSPNHGY
+1039 GY
-1053 TTDKISDS
+1053 S
-1061 ELETNDCGYT
+1061 

-1077 KSSIDGNYGSGTSE
+1077 TKGVESIQK
-1091 NEELARVTTGPKKM
+1091 P

-1130 MLKPIDLERAQVHID
+1130 MLKPIDLQKANVHID

-1199 SFVVPPRDEEIH
+1199 SFVPPARDEDADD
-1211 NKPSVEKPLLM
+1211 KPAVEKPLLST
-1222 PNASDKAVDM
+1222 NTSDKAVDM
-1232 TVTSMDSALSNSD
+1232 TVTSMDSALSNSE
-1245 NCSDIELEHMKTE
+1245 NCSDIEMEHIKHTDQGTVSLAM
-1258 KTAIVTLPPQE
+1258 PPQDNPPAE
-1269 PCGNT
+1269 AKTTENGNH
-1274 NSATDTSSDMGKH
+1274 A
-1287 V
+1287 

>member
-1 MVYFASR
+1 MKPESSKYSKSDESR
-8 DRDRNRERNKQE
+8 K
-20 RIIHDEEF
+20 
-28 GEENVELVDS
+28 
-38 EWADFEKFIRQLRQR
+38 
-53 RTSTISMEEELRHVQ
+53 ISKGISAGKYLQ
-68 KHPKIKS
+68 
-75 QTFYPC
+75 
-81 PPPAENGGDSDT
+81 
-93 SDDDDDPFG
+93 
-102 YIDTLMYGRYTK
+102 
-114 DLGEFAKDEA
+114 
-124 RKLKLLEKR
+124 
-133 RKQED
+133 
-138 KQRNKELL
+138 ELL
-146 GKRATRVKRI
+146 GKHSTRAKRV
-156 SSWVWKHTL
+156 SSWIWRHTV

-181 MALLSFI
+181 MAMLSFI

-205 DLTSQPFIQ
+205 DLTSQPFVQ

-254 VALKEYLTF
+254 VQLKEYLTF

-328 VGSCF
+328 VGACF

-401 LFVFALIGFIC
+401 LFVFALIGLVC

-463 TGQFLAGELSNH
+463 TGQFLAGELSTH

-498 IVTNWMTSYT
+498 VVTHWMTSYT
-508 SVFGNLICYTLFTFF
+508 SVFGNLVIYTLFTFV

-552 GEFMAW
+552 GEFMAVT
-558 WFPHGVR
+558 FPHGVR

-594 SVAVIV
+594 SVAVII

-665 DVKYIWYG
+665 DVKYIWHG
-673 ISYQKLKEVLKA
+673 ISYQKLKEVLKL
-685 NKALRSLPLVDSPD
+685 NKTLRSLPLVDSPD

-728 AQKWQKEAEE
+728 AQKWQKEAQE
-738 RAREEEKK
+738 RALEEEKK
-746 KQEAELKM
+746 KQEVELKM

-781 PKKRVEALNNNLA
+781 PKKRAETMHGSLA

-806 NLKTYAPTV
+806 NLKTYAQPMG
-815 QHSPNITPYTTIT
+815 HSPSITPYTTIT

-857 TGSISPAPSNTEV
+857 TGSISPAASHHEV
-870 QVQRA
+870 EVPRT
-875 PSTPGVSKKVQL
+875 PSTPGVSKK
-887 QAQHK
+887 
-892 WDFVTDQIM
+892 
-901 LVSQVSCMFHGHNNI
+901 
-916 RHHLKINSS
+916 
-925 WFLNIL
+925 
-931 TPVHICKQANSKSTD
+931 
-946 AANINQVPPDKDDKD
+946 
-961 ERCVVAEDK
+961 
-970 KDTLK
+970 
-975 SNHVPF
+975 
-981 SDVNID
+981 
-987 KPSIRYKTNKVS
+987 
-999 DISRTASKINL
+999 
-1010 SELNN
+1010 
-1015 QDLKPAI
+1015 
-1022 NDNHIEPTKK
+1022 
-1032 KVRKIKF
+1032 
-1039 SNEVKVKDSPNHGY
+1039 
-1053 TTDKISDS
+1053 
-1061 ELETNDCGYT
+1061 
-1071 IEDVDE
+1071 
-1077 KSSIDGNYGSGTSE
+1077 
-1091 NEELARVTTGPKKM
+1091 
-1105 KSVQLP
+1105 VQLP

-1130 MLKPIDLERAQVHID
+1130 MLKPIDLQKANVHID

-1199 SFVVPPRDEEIH
+1199 SFVPPTRDEDADE
-1211 NKPSVEKPLLM
+1211 KPAVEKPLLST
-1222 PNASDKAVDM
+1222 NSSDKAVDM
-1232 TVTSMDSALSNSD
+1232 TVTSMDSALSNSE
-1245 NCSDIELEHMKTE
+1245 NCSDIEMEHIKHTDKGTVSLTM
-1258 KTAIVTLPPQE
+1258 PPQE
-1269 PCGNT
+1269 SKQCPPADSNNT
-1274 NSATDTSSDMGKH
+1274 ENGKH
-1287 V
+1287 A

>member
-1 MVYFASR
+1 MFTNEQEGSGPCDEYIREYAFEPELLITR
-8 DRDRNRERNKQE
+8 DEY
-20 RIIHDEEF
+20 
-28 GEENVELVDS
+28 
-38 EWADFEKFIRQLRQR
+38 LRQEQENLQAAGIVSAASALRLDDANISSFQR
-53 RTSTISMEEELRHVQ
+53 RSSNDIYNEL
-68 KHPKIKS
+68 KS
-75 QTFYPC
+75 QVDVEIEAFY
-81 PPPAENGGDSDT
+81 
-93 SDDDDDPFG
+93 
-102 YIDTLMYGRYTK
+102 YMYGRYTK

-124 RKLKLLEKR
+124 RKLKLLQKR
-133 RKQED
+133 RKLED

-146 GKRATRVKRI
+146 GKRESRAFKV
-156 SSWVWKHTL
+156 SSWIWKHTF

-181 MALLSFI
+181 MALLSYV

-199 RIWLYR
+199 RVWLYR
-205 DLTSQPFIQ
+205 DLTTQPIAQ
-214 YIAWVSL
+214 YFAWVSL

-263 KTLVAKVIGLT
+263 KTLVAKIVGLT

-328 VGSCF
+328 VGACF

-377 QNADTVRALFL
+377 QNADTVRAVFL

-401 LFVFALIGFIC
+401 LFVFALMGVVC
-412 GLGGASYV
+412 GLGGAAYV

-429 MRSNKRMNKFL
+429 MRSNKKMNKFL

-450 LALLVSSISFPLG
+450 LALLVSTISFPLG
-463 TGQFLAGELSNH
+463 TGQFIAGELGTH
-475 EQVTQLFSNF
+475 EQVSQLFSNF
-485 TWSRDDLTVEQAA
+485 TWSREDLTVEQAA
-498 IVTNWMTSYT
+498 IVTHWVTPYT
-508 SVFGNLICYTLFTFF
+508 NVFINLTCYVVFTFVF
-523 VSIIASTIPVPSGM
+523 SIIASTIPVPSGI
-537 FIPVFKIGAGFGRLV
+537 FIPVFKIGAGLGRLI
-552 GEFMAW
+552 GESMHL
-558 WFPHGVR
+558 WFPNGVR
-565 YGGRLSPIMPGGY
+565 YGGRLSPINPGGY

-584 AFSGSVTHTV
+584 AFSGAVTHTV

-617 LVANAVAALLQPSIY
+617 LIANAIAALLQPSMY

-652 GMYSIFVEDFMVR
+652 GMYSIYVEDFMVR
-665 DVKYIWYG
+665 DVKYIWQG
-673 ISYQKLKEVLKA
+673 ITYQRLKEVLKS
-685 NKALRSLPLVDSPD
+685 NKTLRSLPLVDSPE

-728 AQKWQKEAEE
+728 AQKWKKEAEE
-738 RAREEEKK
+738 KMREEERK
-746 KQEAELKM
+746 KQEAEQRM

-781 PKKRVEALNNNLA
+781 PKKKQESMNNTLQ

-806 NLKTYAPTV
+806 NLKAFTSPTSLN
-815 QHSPNITPYTTIT
+815 SPNITPYTTIT
-828 GNSEF
+828 GTTEY
-833 RIRSA
+833 RIRNA

-849 QDVQPDPE
+849 QDVQPTDGQE
-857 TGSISPAPSNTEV
+857 AGSISAAASTGDMMTPGTPT
-870 QVQRA
+870 VQRA
-875 PSTPGVSKKVQL
+875 PSTPGISKKVQL
-887 QAQHK
+887 
-892 WDFVTDQIM
+892 
-901 LVSQVSCMFHGHNNI
+901 SYRG
-916 RHHLKINSS
+916 SS
-925 WFLNIL
+925 
-931 TPVHICKQANSKSTD
+931 
-946 AANINQVPPDKDDKD
+946 
-961 ERCVVAEDK
+961 K
-970 KDTLK
+970 K
-975 SNHVPF
+975 
-981 SDVNID
+981 
-987 KPSIRYKTNKVS
+987 
-999 DISRTASKINL
+999 
-1010 SELNN
+1010 
-1015 QDLKPAI
+1015 
-1022 NDNHIEPTKK
+1022 
-1032 KVRKIKF
+1032 
-1039 SNEVKVKDSPNHGY
+1039 
-1053 TTDKISDS
+1053 
-1061 ELETNDCGYT
+1061 
-1071 IEDVDE
+1071 
-1077 KSSIDGNYGSGTSE
+1077 
-1091 NEELARVTTGPKKM
+1091 
-1105 KSVQLP
+1105 VQLP

-1117 MSPEDQKQ
+1117 MSPEDQKK
-1125 WELEE
+1125 WEMEE
-1130 MLKPIDLERAQVHID
+1130 MQKPIDLDKAKVNID

-1199 SFVVPPRDEEIH
+1199 SFVIQNQLKDTDPTD
-1211 NKPSVEKPLLM
+1211 VENSSAQKPLLT
-1222 PNASDKAVDM
+1222 PQDSSDKQVNV

-1245 NCSDIELEHMKTE
+1245 NCSDIELENIHKTSVSSSLSASVSPSPTIDSSNNSSTKPISPLAKE
-1258 KTAIVTLPPQE
+1258 HTIRRKSPPPPENPKTTTESPSRE
-1269 PCGNT
+1269 T
-1274 NSATDTSSDMGKH
+1274 TKE
-1287 V
+1287 

>member
-1 MVYFASR
+1 MKATRNGGQLLIAPSPQSAARLLPLRTYSNASSLGHHH
-8 DRDRNRERNKQE
+8 DRSTLSDG
-20 RIIHDEEF
+20 DEE
-28 GEENVELVDS
+28 E
-38 EWADFEKFIRQLRQR
+38 
-53 RTSTISMEEELRHVQ
+53 
-68 KHPKIKS
+68 
-75 QTFYPC
+75 
-81 PPPAENGGDSDT
+81 GGL
-93 SDDDDDPFG
+93 G
-102 YIDTLMYGRYTK
+102 YTHTLMYGRYTK

-124 RKLKLLEKR
+124 RKLKILEKR

-146 GKRATRVKRI
+146 GKHSTRAKRV
-156 SSWVWKHTL
+156 SSWIWRHTV

-205 DLTSQPFIQ
+205 DLTSQPFVQ

-254 VALKEYLTF
+254 VQLKEYLTF

-328 VGSCF
+328 VGACF

-401 LFVFALIGFIC
+401 LFVFALIGLVC

-463 TGQFLAGELSNH
+463 TGQFLAGELSTH

-498 IVTNWMTSYT
+498 VVTHWMTSYT
-508 SVFGNLICYTLFTFF
+508 SVFGNLVIYTLFTFVF
-523 VSIIASTIPVPSGM
+523 SIIASTIPVPSGM

-552 GEFMAW
+552 GEFMAVT
-558 WFPHGVR
+558 FPHGVR

-594 SVAVIV
+594 SVAVII

-665 DVKYIWYG
+665 DVKYIWHG
-673 ISYQKLKEVLKA
+673 ISYQKLKEVLKL
-685 NKALRSLPLVDSPD
+685 NKTLRSLPLVDSPD

-728 AQKWQKEAEE
+728 AQKWQKEAQE
-738 RAREEEKK
+738 RALEEEKK
-746 KQEAELKM
+746 KQEVELKM

-781 PKKRVEALNNNLA
+781 PKKRAETMHSSLA

-806 NLKTYAPTV
+806 NLKTYAQPMG
-815 QHSPNITPYTTIT
+815 HSPSITPYTTIT

-857 TGSISPAPSNTEV
+857 TGSISPAASHHEV
-870 QVQRA
+870 EVPRT
-875 PSTPGVSKKVQL
+875 PSTPGVSKK
-887 QAQHK
+887 
-892 WDFVTDQIM
+892 
-901 LVSQVSCMFHGHNNI
+901 
-916 RHHLKINSS
+916 
-925 WFLNIL
+925 
-931 TPVHICKQANSKSTD
+931 
-946 AANINQVPPDKDDKD
+946 
-961 ERCVVAEDK
+961 
-970 KDTLK
+970 
-975 SNHVPF
+975 
-981 SDVNID
+981 
-987 KPSIRYKTNKVS
+987 
-999 DISRTASKINL
+999 
-1010 SELNN
+1010 
-1015 QDLKPAI
+1015 
-1022 NDNHIEPTKK
+1022 
-1032 KVRKIKF
+1032 
-1039 SNEVKVKDSPNHGY
+1039 
-1053 TTDKISDS
+1053 
-1061 ELETNDCGYT
+1061 
-1071 IEDVDE
+1071 
-1077 KSSIDGNYGSGTSE
+1077 
-1091 NEELARVTTGPKKM
+1091 
-1105 KSVQLP
+1105 VQLP

-1130 MLKPIDLERAQVHID
+1130 MLKPIDLQKANVHID

-1199 SFVVPPRDEEIH
+1199 SFVPPTRDEDADE
-1211 NKPSVEKPLLM
+1211 KPAVEKPLLST
-1222 PNASDKAVDM
+1222 NSSDKAVDM
-1232 TVTSMDSALSNSD
+1232 TVTSMDSALSNSE
-1245 NCSDIELEHMKTE
+1245 NCSDIEMEHIKHTD
-1258 KTAIVTLPPQE
+1258 KGTVTLTMPPQE
-1269 PCGNT
+1269 SKQSSSADTKNTENGNH
-1274 NSATDTSSDMGKH
+1274 A
-1287 V
+1287 